1 MYVLFEDSGKFK
13 AEKIFSDAD
22 TTMQVESA
30 TGKRSKIRK
39 NNVFFEFAQPEP
51 ATLLEQAEQLAADF
65 DIDFLWECAPK
76 DEFNAVDFAEDY
88 FGHTPSAVEK
98 TALIFALHGA
108 PAYFHRRGKGLYRP
122 APPEI
127 LEAALAAL
135 EKKRLQAEQQEHW
148 AAAMVAGELPEA
160 IAAVA
165 NSLLS
170 SPDKNSLEWKAFEAA
185 LKELNCSPE
194 KLLLDLNAWSSPLAL
209 HRHRFFSQYFP
220 RGIEFPDIELAD
232 EWGTDLPLAE
242 ITAYSID
249 DAGTTEIDDA
259 LSIQALGPDQWR
271 VGVHIATPGLA
282 VQRDNELDMIA
293 RKRLSTLYTPGQK
306 VPMLPE
312 AVIRAFSLDEGLIRP
327 ALSLYVDINLHTQE
341 ITQTQT
347 RLERICVKENL
358 RQHQLDPVVTLEALN
373 DPDAQ
378 IPYADWLRPLWQV
391 TQFLALQREQ
401 VRGKPENNNRVEF
414 LFELEGAPDDP
425 DSQVQLIPRVRN
437 APVGLITAEM
447 MILANNVWGGLL
459 AQHDVPGIYR
469 SQQNMRTRMSTHA
482 LPHDSIGVPHYAWST
497 SPLRRYVD
505 LVNQWQLLAAAEHG
519 VSARLVA
526 PFKPKESDLFSIIS
540 AFEAQYGAWNDFQNL
555 IERYWILRWLQQQN
569 IQQMPVTVIK
579 EDLVRFDLAPF
590 ITRLPGVGE
599 LERGQKLLVDILGV
613 NELELTVD
621 CRLREQVS
629 AGHEVASTDN

>member
-39 NNVFFEFAQPEP
+39 NSVFFEFAQPEP

-65 DIDFLWECAPK
+65 DIDFLWECAPT

-88 FGHTPSAVEK
+88 FGRPPTAVEK

-108 PAYFHRRGKGLYRP
+108 PAYFHRKGKGLYRS

-127 LEAALAAL
+127 LEAALAAI
-135 EKKRLQAEQQEHW
+135 EKKRLQAEQQDAW
-148 AAAMVAGELPEA
+148 TTAMVAGELPEA
-160 IAAVA
+160 IAAMA
-165 NSLLS
+165 PSLLS
-170 SPDKNSLEWKAFEAA
+170 APDKNSLEWKAFDAA
-185 LKELNCSPE
+185 VKQLNTSPE
-194 KLLLDLNAWSSPLAL
+194 QLLLDLNAWSSPLAL
-209 HRHRFFSQYFP
+209 HRHRFFSQHFP
-220 RGIEFPDIELAD
+220 KGTEFPEVELST
-232 EWGTDLPLAE
+232 EWGTGLPFSD

-259 LSIQALGPDQWR
+259 LSIQAIGTNQWR
-271 VGVHIATPGLA
+271 VGIHIATPGLA
-282 VQRDNELDMIA
+282 IQRDNELDLIA

-306 VPMLPE
+306 VSMLPE
-312 AVIRAFSLDEGLIRP
+312 AVIRAFSLDEGLERP
-327 ALSLYVDINLHTQE
+327 ALSLYVDINLDTQE
-341 ITQTQT
+341 ITQSTT
-347 RLERICVKENL
+347 RLERIRVQKNL
-358 RQHQLDPVVTLEALN
+358 RQNQLDALVTLESLN
-373 DPDAQ
+373 DPNADL
-378 IPYADWLRPLWQV
+378 PYGDWLRPLWQV
-391 TQFLALQREQ
+391 SQFLAKQREL
-401 VRGKPENNNRVEF
+401 VRGKPENNNRIEY
-414 LFELEGAPDDP
+414 LFELDGAPDDP
-425 DSQVQLIPRVRN
+425 DSIIQLIPRVRN

-447 MILANNVWGGLL
+447 MILANNLWGGLL

-526 PFKPKESDLFSIIS
+526 PFKPKESDLYSIIS
-540 AFEAQYGAWNDFQNL
+540 AFEAQYSTWNDFQNL
-555 IERYWILRWLQQQN
+555 IERYWVLRWLQQQN
-569 IQQMPVTVIK
+569 ISQMPVTVIK

-590 ITRLPGVGE
+590 VTRIPGIGE
-599 LERGQKLLVDILGV
+599 LERGQKLLVDILSI
-613 NELELTVD
+613 NELDLSVE
-621 CRLREQVS
+621 CRVRE
-629 AGHEVASTDN
+629 HLPTTDPSTNSDS